1 MIEKITYIADDG
13 TEFDYEDECH
23 EYELAQEIL
32 PLFENVQ
39 MWNEC
44 EEPIPIP
51 TCLEE
56 IENVLEEMYFVRGSD
71 VEALWEAIYDSDME
85 HKMLNYDSFRDE
97 VYGAN
102 DTDLL
107 MYDGDR
113 DCWVNV
119 NRVFD
124 ECRKI
129 LRNFN

>member
-39 MWNEC
+39 MWDEC
-44 EEPIPIP
+44 EKPIPIP
-51 TCLEE
+51 TCWEE
-56 IENVLEEMYFVRGSD
+56 IENVLEEMHFVRGSD
-71 VEALWEAIYDSDME
+71 VEPLWEAIYDSDME